1 MQNKSWYC
9 FDLITMDF
17 TWKTSSWW
25 QHISLYNSNI
35 CHHDNSTFTHMPVSY
50 ACCLLCCNPIPWQ
63 MFAFVSVADES
74 LDAPFGGFLTR
85 SNKVEMIEDFR
96 RNPPTLPPLTITN
109 STVTA
114 VESFR
119 FLRTTISQN
128 LKWVNHNLVSQKY
141 VPLCTFCVTQ
151 FYIPYCTFRRSFK
164 EKCPLSGA
172 KTQVIYVNPG
182 TFLICRYRYM
192 LLCFYYVAT
201 ETYCG
206 GSEFKYPGSVLK
218 S

>member
-1 MQNKSWYC
+1 MTIAPS
-9 FDLITMDF
+9 
-17 TWKTSSWW
+17 
-25 QHISLYNSNI
+25 HICQSVTHAVCSAAPPY
-35 CHHDNSTFTHMPVSY
+35 HDR
-50 ACCLLCCNPIPWQ
+50 CLLL
-63 MFAFVSVADES
+63 FLS
-74 LDAPFGGFLTR
+74 LMKVWMPPLVFGAENSKGDRQEFKELAVWCGLNDLELNTLK
-85 SNKVEMIEDFR
+85 KVEMIVDFR

-182 TFLICRYRYM
+182 TFLICRYRYI
-192 LLCFYYVAT
+192 LLCFYYIAT
-201 ETYCG
+201 EKYCG
-206 GSEFKYPGSVLK
+206 GSECKYPGSVLK